1 MEEAIRKLKKK
12 ESSDEQSNSEKF
24 RNLHE
29 ELIKDY
35 EAEKGE
41 AQQHKEKLT
50 DMIKGLKKENAKLK
64 QSQQED
70 SLRTDH
76 QLLEM

>member
-1 MEEAIRKLKKK
+1 M
-12 ESSDEQSNSEKF
+12 
-24 RNLHE
+24 HE
-29 ELIKDY
+29 ELIKEY

-70 SLRTDH
+70 SLRMDH